1 MSDTSLIIF
10 KTISNF
16 TNSLG
21 EMFGE
26 KQRSLK
32 LYGRLIN
39 KTTLSHD
46 KAIIKHVDA
55 FRKFCKENR
64 IAIIEK
70 DMTKIVN
77 PKISYSDRVFI
88 NIKIILNIADTD
100 TSNVIWSH
108 LLTISALVDP
118 AGKAKDVLQSGKNSE
133 NSSETNFLSDIIGK
147 VEQNVDPNTNPLESM
162 SSLFQSGVFTE
173 MISGMTTGL
182 QDGSMDLGK
191 LMGTVTKMA
200 ESLEG
205 ESGDHEG
212 SEGAM
217 NVINKMMSQM
227 MPKGTEG
234 SEGGTPDITGML
246 GPLLGSLGGSGGG
259 EGGIPDI
266 MSMMTAGASGGGG
279 NSINDTINAQFKA
292 AKDCGE
298 LADDLD

>member
-1 MSDTSLIIF
+1 MLDTSLIIF

-32 LYGRLIN
+32 LYCRLIN
-39 KTTLSHD
+39 KTTLSHE

-64 IAIIEK
+64 VAILEK
-70 DMTKIVN
+70 DRTKIVN
-77 PKISYSDRVFI
+77 HKISYSERVYI
-88 NIKIILNIADTD
+88 DIKIILNIADTD
-100 TSNVIWSH
+100 TSKVIWTH

-118 AGKAKDVLQSGKNSE
+118 TGRAKDILKSGKNSD

-162 SSLFQSGVFTE
+162 SSLLQSGIFTE
-173 MISGMTTGL
+173 MISGMTNGL
-182 QDGSMDLGK
+182 QNGSMDLGK

-217 NVINKMMSQM
+217 NVISKMMSQM
-227 MPKGTEG
+227 IPKGTEG
-234 SEGGTPDITGML
+234 SEVTTPDITGML
-246 GPLLGSLGGSGGG
+246 GPLLGSMGGLSGGG
-259 EGGIPDI
+259 NGGGIPDI
-266 MSMMTAGASGGGG
+266 MSMMTAGTGAGGGG

-292 AKDCGE
+292 AKDSG
-298 LADDLD
+298 DLD